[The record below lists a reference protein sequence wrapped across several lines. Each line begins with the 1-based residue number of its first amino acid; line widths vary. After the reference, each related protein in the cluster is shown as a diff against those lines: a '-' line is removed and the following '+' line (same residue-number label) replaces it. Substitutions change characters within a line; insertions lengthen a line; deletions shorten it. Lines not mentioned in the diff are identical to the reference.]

1 MPEHLQPKDHVDNA
15 GHFNASNRNQLLG
28 SRDPGIKLVDADQ
41 FLPEEVAS
49 LCHEAKDVLK
59 RLLEFDAQKRIRSV
73 RALQRIAMFKDFK
86 IEAQNC
92 LKVIY
97 NFLLLWLIF

>member
-1 MPEHLQPKDHVDNA
+1 MQPKDQVDN
-15 GHFNASNRNQLLG
+15 LG
-28 SRDPGIKLVDADQ
+28 SAKTKDHNELLDTEQ
-41 FLPEEVAS
+41 FLPEEVAD

-86 IEAQNC
+86 IEAQHC
-92 LKVIY
+92 LKVI
-97 NFLLLWLIF
+97 